1 MKSASRLCEMRYSF
15 TFCLVEVRAGREAP
29 LCSV

>member
-15 TFCLVEVRAGREAP
+15 TFCLVEVRTEREVQ
-29 LCSV
+29 LYSV